1 MPTIIT
7 ICDTCK
13 REDWKEKGLKE
24 SDGFELAQLIEKSSV
39 TEEKVI
45 TRRHSCL
52 MGCDHGCNVTIQDN
66 KKLSYVL
73 GNFKPTS
80 EDAEAI
86 ILYANL
92 HANSTN
98 GQVPYREWPQA
109 IKGHFVA
116 RIPPIII
123 FC

>member
-7 ICDTCK
+7 ICETCK

-52 MGCDHGCNVTIQDN
+52 MGFDHGCNVTIQDN

-116 RIPPIII
+116 RIPPIKDN
-123 FC
+123 

>member
-7 ICDTCK
+7 ICETCK

-80 EDAEAI
+80 EDAEAETS
-86 ILYANL
+86 LT
-92 HANSTN
+92 S
-98 GQVPYREWPQA
+98 
-109 IKGHFVA
+109 
-116 RIPPIII
+116 
-123 FC
+123 

>member
-7 ICDTCK
+7 ICETCK

-116 RIPPIII
+116 RIPPIKDS
-123 FC
+123 

>member
-7 ICDTCK
+7 ICETCK

-98 GQVPYREWPQA
+98 GQIPYREWPQA

-116 RIPPIII
+116 RIPPIKDN
-123 FC
+123 

>member
-7 ICDTCK
+7 ICETCK

-66 KKLSYVL
+66 KKISYVL
-73 GNFKPTS
+73 GNFKPTR

-116 RIPPIII
+116 RIPPIKDN
-123 FC
+123 

>member
-7 ICDTCK
+7 ICETCK

-116 RIPPIII
+116 RIPPVKIIK
-123 FC
+123 

>member
-7 ICDTCK
+7 ICETCK

-39 TEEKVI
+39 TEEKII

-116 RIPPIII
+116 RIPPIKDN
-123 FC
+123 

>member
-7 ICDTCK
+7 ICETCK
-13 REDWKEKGLKE
+13 REGWKDKGLKE
-24 SDGFELAQLIEKSSV
+24 PDGFELAKLIENIPTQK
-39 TEEKVI
+39 ENIVI
-45 TRRHSCL
+45 RRHACL

-73 GNFKPTS
+73 GNFKPLK

-86 ILYANL
+86 VFYANL
-92 HANSTN
+92 HADSSN

-116 RIPPIII
+116 RIPPIKDK
-123 FC
+123 

>member
-7 ICDTCK
+7 ICETCK

-45 TRRHSCL
+45 IRRHSCL

-116 RIPPIII
+116 RIPPIKDN
-123 FC
+123 

>member
-7 ICDTCK
+7 ICETCK

-52 MGCDHGCNVTIQDN
+52 MGCDHGCNVPIQDN

-116 RIPPIII
+116 RIPPIKDN
-123 FC
+123 

>member
-7 ICDTCK
+7 ICETCK

-24 SDGFELAQLIEKSSV
+24 SDGFELAQLIERSSV

-116 RIPPIII
+116 RIPPIKDN
-123 FC
+123 

>member
-7 ICDTCK
+7 ICETCK
-13 REDWKEKGLKE
+13 REDWKEKGIKE

-116 RIPPIII
+116 RIPPIKDN
-123 FC
+123 

>member
-7 ICDTCK
+7 ICETCK

-86 ILYANL
+86 VLYANL

-116 RIPPIII
+116 RIPPIKDN
-123 FC
+123 

>member
-7 ICDTCK
+7 ICETCK

-66 KKLSYVL
+66 RKLSYVL

-116 RIPPIII
+116 RIPPIKDK
-123 FC
+123 

>member
-116 RIPPIII
+116 RIPPIKDN
-123 FC
+123 

>member
-7 ICDTCK
+7 ICETCK

-52 MGCDHGCNVTIQDN
+52 MGCDNGCNVTIQDN

-116 RIPPIII
+116 RIPPIKDN
-123 FC
+123 

>member
-7 ICDTCK
+7 ICETCK

-24 SDGFELAQLIEKSSV
+24 SDGFELAQLIEKSSM

-116 RIPPIII
+116 RIPPIKDN
-123 FC
+123 

>member
-1 MPTIIT
+1 MPTIIS
-7 ICDTCK
+7 ICETCK

-116 RIPPIII
+116 RIPPIKDN
-123 FC
+123 

>member
-7 ICDTCK
+7 ICETCK

-52 MGCDHGCNVTIQDN
+52 MG
-66 KKLSYVL
+66 
-73 GNFKPTS
+73 
-80 EDAEAI
+80 
-86 ILYANL
+86 
-92 HANSTN
+92 
-98 GQVPYREWPQA
+98 
-109 IKGHFVA
+109 
-116 RIPPIII
+116 
-123 FC
+123 

>member
-7 ICDTCK
+7 ICETCK

-45 TRRHSCL
+45 TRRQSCL

-116 RIPPIII
+116 RIPPIKDN
-123 FC
+123 

>member
-7 ICDTCK
+7 ICETCK
-13 REDWKEKGLKE
+13 RADWKEKGLKE

-45 TRRHSCL
+45 IRRHSCL

-116 RIPPIII
+116 RIPPIKDN
-123 FC
+123 

>member
-7 ICDTCK
+7 ICETCK

-66 KKLSYVL
+66 KTLSYVL
-73 GNFKPTS
+73 RNFKPTS

-98 GQVPYREWPQA
+98 VQVPYREWPQA

-116 RIPPIII
+116 RIPPIKDN
-123 FC
+123 

>member
-7 ICDTCK
+7 ICETCK
-13 REDWKEKGLKE
+13 RADWKEKGLKE

-116 RIPPIII
+116 RIPPIKDN
-123 FC
+123 

>member
-7 ICDTCK
+7 ICETCK

-98 GQVPYREWPQA
+98 GQVPYREWPQE

-116 RIPPIII
+116 RIPPIKDN
-123 FC
+123 

>member
-7 ICDTCK
+7 ICETCK

-39 TEEKVI
+39 TKEKVI

-116 RIPPIII
+116 RIPPIKDN
-123 FC
+123 

>member
-7 ICDTCK
+7 ICETCK

-24 SDGFELAQLIEKSSV
+24 TDGFELAQLIEKSSV

-116 RIPPIII
+116 RIPPIKDN
-123 FC
+123 

>member
-7 ICDTCK
+7 ICETCK

-98 GQVPYREWPQA
+98 GQVPYREWPKA

-116 RIPPIII
+116 RIPPIKDN
-123 FC
+123 

>member
-7 ICDTCK
+7 ICETCK

-24 SDGFELAQLIEKSSV
+24 SDGFELAQLIEKSSL

-116 RIPPIII
+116 RIPPIKDN
-123 FC
+123 

>member
-7 ICDTCK
+7 ICETCK

-109 IKGHFVA
+109 IKGHFVD
-116 RIPPIII
+116 RIPPIKDN
-123 FC
+123 

>member
-1 MPTIIT
+1 MPTVIT
-7 ICDTCK
+7 ICETCK

-116 RIPPIII
+116 RIPPIKDN
-123 FC
+123 

>member
-7 ICDTCK
+7 ICETCK

-116 RIPPIII
+116 RIPPIKNN
-123 FC
+123 

>member
-7 ICDTCK
+7 ICETCK

-52 MGCDHGCNVTIQDN
+52 MGCDEGCIVSIQDF

-73 GNFKPTS
+73 GIFIPTS

-116 RIPPIII
+116 RIPPIKDN
-123 FC
+123 

>member
-7 ICDTCK
+7 ICETCK

-24 SDGFELAQLIEKSSV
+24 PDGFELAQLIEKSSV

-98 GQVPYREWPQA
+98 GQVPYREWPHA

-116 RIPPIII
+116 RIPPIKDN
-123 FC
+123 

>member
-7 ICDTCK
+7 ICETCK

-24 SDGFELAQLIEKSSV
+24 SDGFELAQLIEKSSM
-39 TEEKVI
+39 TEEKII

-86 ILYANL
+86 ILYAHL

-116 RIPPIII
+116 RIPPIKDN
-123 FC
+123 

>member
-7 ICDTCK
+7 ICETCK

-116 RIPPIII
+116 RIPPIKDN
-123 FC
+123 

>member
-7 ICDTCK
+7 ICETCK

-52 MGCDHGCNVTIQDN
+52 MGCDHGCNVIIQDN

-116 RIPPIII
+116 RIPPIKDN
-123 FC
+123 